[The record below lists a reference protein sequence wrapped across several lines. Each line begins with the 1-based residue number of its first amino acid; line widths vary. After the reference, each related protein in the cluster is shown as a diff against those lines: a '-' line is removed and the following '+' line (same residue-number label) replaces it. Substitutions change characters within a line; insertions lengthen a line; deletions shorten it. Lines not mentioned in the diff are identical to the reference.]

1 MSDNTTPHPPQ
12 GDASRDGDL
21 LAQLTLDYLDVLNG
35 SRDELP
41 PLDGLTPGLRQRVLH
56 AWSSI
61 DRLIADEPM
70 MPLGADPAA
79 IALGAVPNTLLD
91 PAAIRHARQARNLR
105 PSDVAGSLRSRGWP
119 VSTADVFA
127 WERRAEQIA
136 PALLA
141 DLAAAL
147 DVRADVLT
155 APQSGTART
164 EPEQGAAEEATT
176 TFLQVL
182 YSDEL
187 NDVVRQWA
195 DLLGLDPGAAHEDLQ
210 RRLSGA
216 AYRGS
221 RALTARQWKAVLVV
235 LLAGERTRRGQ
246 PGHRDGGQ

>member
-1 MSDNTTPHPPQ
+1 VSGNTTQHTPQ

-41 PLDGLTPGLRQRVLH
+41 SLDGLRSGLRQRVLH

-61 DRLIADEPM
+61 DRLIADEPIL
-70 MPLGADPAA
+70 PLGADPAA
-79 IALGAVPNTLLD
+79 IALGAVPDTLLD
-91 PAAIRHARQARNLR
+91 PAAIRQARQARNLR
-105 PSDVAGSLRSRGWP
+105 PSDIAGSLKARGWP
-119 VSTADVFA
+119 VTTADVFA

-147 DVRADVLT
+147 DVQAIVLT
-155 APQSGTART
+155 VPQSGTARADP
-164 EPEQGAAEEATT
+164 EPGAAEEAMT

-187 NDVVRQWA
+187 NEVVRQWA
-195 DLLGLDPGAAHEDLQ
+195 DLLGLDPEAAREDLQ
-210 RRLSGA
+210 QRLSGA

-235 LLAGERTRRGQ
+235 LLASERAHRGQ
-246 PGHRDGGQ
+246 PGHRYSGQ